1 MTSNAGAEA
10 AESADEDYDDAY
22 ETPRLRAVGD

>member
-1 MTSNAGAEA
+1 MTSNAGAKA
-10 AESADEDYDDAY
+10 ADEDYDDAY